1 MAIIGSAYDIMSV
14 SEESMLACST
24 NGEWTIERMDIMTE
38 PIHEGSALI
47 HGARLYYRI
56 YGTGPDTLLLLHGN
70 GEDSHCFDRQI
81 TAFSKKYQVIT
92 MDSRG
97 HGQSERGALPLTQN
111 QMALDAIGL
120 LKYLHIKKASVIGFS
135 DGANI
140 AMLMAL
146 KNIYQ
151 IDKLVLAGG
160 NLNPTGVKMH
170 WQLPIILGY
179 GICSL
184 IAKFS
189 KNALANCEILR
200 LMVKEPHISP
210 ESLGRITAP
219 TLVLAGEH
227 DMIKQRHTVLIAR
240 SIPKATLTIIPGAS
254 HFVFGKWSHKTN
266 QTILKFLSCKD

>member
-1 MAIIGSAYDIMSV
+1 M
-14 SEESMLACST
+14 
-24 NGEWTIERMDIMTE
+24 
-38 PIHEGSALI
+38 
-47 HGARLYYRI
+47 
-56 YGTGPDTLLLLHGN
+56 
-70 GEDSHCFDRQI
+70 
-81 TAFSKKYQVIT
+81 
-92 MDSRG
+92 
-97 HGQSERGALPLTQN
+97 
-111 QMALDAIGL
+111 
-120 LKYLHIKKASVIGFS
+120 IGFS

-254 HFVFGKWSHKTN
+254 HFVFGNGRTKPTRQSLN
-266 QTILKFLSCKD
+266 FFPARISFPRQD